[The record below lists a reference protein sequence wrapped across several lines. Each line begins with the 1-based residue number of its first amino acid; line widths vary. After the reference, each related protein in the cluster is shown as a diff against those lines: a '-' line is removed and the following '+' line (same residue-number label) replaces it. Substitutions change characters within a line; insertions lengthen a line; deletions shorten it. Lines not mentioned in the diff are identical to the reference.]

1 MKLGIVSDEV
11 SEDLKVAAEWAVE
24 RGIKRFELRRVW
36 GERLPDGGKRTV
48 NENQTDAG

>member
-36 GERLPDGGKRTV
+36 GERLGKRTV